1 MKAIGFYQYLPVEDP
16 ASMVAV
22 EVPDPQPQG
31 RDLLVRVKAVSVNP
45 VDTKVRARQVGV
57 LKKPRVPGWDAAGIV
72 AAAGSHVSL
81 FQEGDEVYY
90 AGDISRPGCDSQYH
104 LVDERIVGRKPS
116 SLSFE
121 QAAAMPLTTITA
133 WEALFDRLGV
143 DRPESADD
151 KRRTVL
157 IIGGAGGVGS
167 IAIQLAKKKAGLDVI
182 ATASREASAEWC
194 RRLGADEIINHHKPF
209 AEEFERIGAEEV
221 DYILCFNSTEM
232 HIDNMADVI
241 KPQGKVCTIVET
253 KNSRPVNINIFQ
265 RKSVAFMWELMF
277 TRSLFQTPDMQAQH
291 DLLNEAGRM
300 LDEGLLK
307 TTMTENYGPLTAENL
322 RRAHGKLESG
332 SMIGKLV
339 LAGMS

>member
-1 MKAIGFYQYLPVEDP
+1 MNG
-16 ASMVAV
+16 VAV
-22 EVPDPQPQG
+22 MPVPHA
-31 RDLLVRVKAVSVNP
+31 VRMMHGAKFERRN
-45 VDTKVRARQVGV
+45 RQ
-57 LKKPRVPGWDAAGIV
+57 LYRET
-72 AAAGSHVSL
+72 L
-81 FQEGDEVYY
+81 
-90 AGDISRPGCDSQYH
+90 
-104 LVDERIVGRKPS
+104 
-116 SLSFE
+116 
-121 QAAAMPLTTITA
+121 
-133 WEALFDRLGV
+133 
-143 DRPESADD
+143 
-151 KRRTVL
+151 
-157 IIGGAGGVGS
+157 
-167 IAIQLAKKKAGLDVI
+167 
-182 ATASREASAEWC
+182 TASREASAEWC

-300 LDEGLLK
+300 LDQGLLK
-307 TTMTENYGPLTAENL
+307 STMTENYGPLTADNL

-332 SMIGKLV
+332 SMIGKLI
-339 LAGMS
+339 LGEMP